1 MDSSDMLNIL
11 CLFFV
16 VIFYVISPTIAQI
29 LAGPPKQRGTAL
41 VPNSVRFY
49 MRLKTRP
56 HAGTVTEMLI
66 VCTRTVY
73 YCGHRMWQRFSSSS
87 GFCSSGY
94 V

>member
-29 LAGPPKQRGTAL
+29 LAGPPKQGGTAL